1 MTNKPKQQTSIVR
14 IAIFACAALFLIV
27 IIGYISKTA
36 NRNNLNAN
44 QLSPSPESGNK
55 EQLKED
61 AKFKKNSGK
70 TQVACAVVDNHQGKK
85 FTLEVFPSGQDE
97 TPANAAILDSH
108 NKILQNLALEGPYDS
123 VSSPG
128 DKVFNATVPF
138 EKVSAFVSVRVSMK
152 NKSGETVTENVKFD
166 SCIQGIE

>member
-1 MTNKPKQQTSIVR
+1 MTNKPKQPTSIMR

-36 NRNNLNAN
+36 NKDNLNAN
-44 QLSPSPESGNK
+44 QISPSPESGNK
-55 EQLKED
+55 QQLKED
-61 AKFKKNSGK
+61 VKFKKNSEK
-70 TQVACAVVDNHQGKK
+70 TQVACLIADTHQGKT
-85 FTLEVFPSGQDE
+85 FSLEVFPSGQDE
-97 TPANAAILDSH
+97 TPANAAILDLH
-108 NKILQNLALEGPYDS
+108 NKILQNLTLEGPYDS

-128 DKVFNATVPF
+128 DKVFSAAVPL
-138 EKVSAFVSVRVSMK
+138 EKVSSFVSVRVSMK